1 MVKERSLI
9 KNTAIVGAG
18 TFLSRITGLLRE
30 ILVSSMFGASW
41 VTDVFFV
48 AYTIPNLLRRLF
60 AEGALSTSV
69 VPVFSQYSEKS
80 HQESRKFIYSV
91 FTGLTLV
98 VSVVCII
105 GIAFSPWIVKMV
117 GIGFRSEPEKIQMA
131 THMTRIMFPFL
142 LIISWSALVMGILN
156 TIHIFSWSAIAPVFF
171 NAGTILTLL
180 LFKAFAGP
188 YSLAIGVLIGGIG
201 QFVIQLYPFYKKG
214 YALRFF
220 KRFWSDPGFREVIRL
235 MLPVTLALAV
245 GQLNTLVDRIIAST
259 CQEGAVSAL
268 YYADRLLEL
277 PLGIFGIALSTAIL
291 PSLSQ
296 LVFKNNPQEWNYT
309 FTQGIR
315 LVLFIMIPITSYLAI
330 FRNEAIRLIYERG
343 MFDANATQ
351 MTAQS
356 LLFYV
361 PGLVFFSMNHI
372 ITKAFYSLKD
382 TVTPVR
388 ISVIM
393 VGVNVILDLLL
404 VRYFSFSGLALAT
417 SLVAV
422 LNCICLFYFLKRKH
436 TFYKKDRTI
445 YSWLVKIV
453 ILNLLFIGFCWGI
466 LHLVQNLQSKASL
479 LAFFGISLV
488 VFCLIYI
495 LLSQSMGLKEG
506 KSIWSF
512 IRRNLGGKG

>member
-1 MVKERSLI
+1 MTKERSLI
-9 KNTAIVGAG
+9 RNTAVVGAG
-18 TFLSRITGLLRE
+18 TFLSRITGLIRE

-69 VPVFSQYSEKS
+69 IPVFSQYSEKS
-80 HQESRKFIYSV
+80 HDESQKFIYSI

-98 VSVVCII
+98 VSVVCVI
-105 GIAFSPWIVKMV
+105 GIAFSPWIVEMV
-117 GIGFRSEPEKIQMA
+117 GVGFRSEPDKIQMA
-131 THMTRIMFPFL
+131 INMTRIMFPFL

-156 TIHIFSWSAIAPVFF
+156 TLHIFSWSSIAPVFF

-180 LFKAFAGP
+180 LLRAYAGP

-214 YALRFF
+214 FVLKFF
-220 KRFWSDPGFREVIRL
+220 RKFWQDPGFREVIRL

-245 GQLNTLVDRIIAST
+245 GQINTLVDRIIAST

-296 LVFKNNPQEWNYT
+296 LVFKNNPQEWNNT
-309 FTQGIR
+309 FSQGIR
-315 LVLFIMIPITSYLAI
+315 LVLFIMIPITTYLAI

-343 MFDANATQ
+343 MFDTVASQ

-356 LLFYV
+356 LLFYL

-393 VGVNVILDLLL
+393 VGVNVVLDLIL
-404 VRYFSFSGLALAT
+404 VRYLSFSGLALAT

-422 LNCICLFYFLKRKH
+422 LNCICLFISLKRKH
-436 TFYKKDRTI
+436 AFYEKDHTFCY
-445 YSWLVKIV
+445 WLVKII
-453 ILNLLFIGFCWGI
+453 ILNLLFIGLCWGI
-466 LHLVQNLQSKASL
+466 LHVVQNLQSILSL
-479 LAFFGISLV
+479 LAFFGISVV
-488 VFCLIYI
+488 VFSLIYI
-495 LLSQSMGLKEG
+495 LLSQSIGLKEG

-512 IRRNLGGKG
+512 ILRKLVGKG

>member
-18 TFLSRITGLLRE
+18 TFLSRITGLFRE
-30 ILVSSMFGASW
+30 ILISSMFGASW

-69 VPVFSQYSEKS
+69 IPIFSQYSEKS
-80 HQESRKFIYSV
+80 HQESQKFIYSV

-98 VSVVCII
+98 VLVVCSL
-105 GIAFSPWIVKMV
+105 GIAFSPWIIEMV
-117 GIGFRSEPEKIQMA
+117 GIGFRSEPEKVQMA
-131 THMTRIMFPFL
+131 TNMTRIMFPFL

-156 TIHIFSWSAIAPVFF
+156 TLHIFSWSAIAPVFF
-171 NAGTILTLL
+171 NVGTILTLL
-180 LFKAFAGP
+180 LLRTYTGP

-201 QFVIQLYPFYKKG
+201 QFVIQIYPFYKKG
-214 YALRFF
+214 FVLRFF
-220 KRFWSDPGFREVIRL
+220 KNFWHDPGFREVIRL
-235 MLPVTLALAV
+235 MLPVTLALSV

-296 LVFKNNPQEWNYT
+296 LVFKNDSQEWNNT
-309 FTQGIR
+309 FTQGTR
-315 LVLFIMIPITSYLAI
+315 LILFIMIPITSYLAI
-330 FRNEAIRLIYERG
+330 FRNEAIRLVYERG
-343 MFDANATQ
+343 MFDAIATH

-382 TVTPVR
+382 SVTPVR

-393 VGVNVILDLLL
+393 VGVNVILDLIL
-404 VRYFSFSGLALAT
+404 VRYLDFSGLALAT

-422 LNCICLFYFLKRKH
+422 LNCSFLFFFLKRKH
-436 TFYKKDRTI
+436 SFYKKDRTI
-445 YSWLVKIV
+445 YSWLIKII
-453 ILNLLFIGFCWGI
+453 ILNLLFIGLCWGI
-466 LHLVQNLQSKASL
+466 LHLVQNIQKTLSL
-479 LAFFGISLV
+479 LAFFGFSFV
-488 VFCLIYI
+488 VLSLIYI
-495 LLSQSMGLKEG
+495 FLSQSMGLKEG

-512 IRRNLGGKG
+512 IRRNLVGKG

>member
-9 KNTAIVGAG
+9 RNTAVVGAG
-18 TFLSRITGLLRE
+18 TFLSRITGLIRE
-30 ILVSSMFGASW
+30 ILVSSSFGASW

-69 VPVFSQYSEKS
+69 IPVFSQYSEKNPK
-80 HQESRKFIYSV
+80 ESQKFVYSV

-98 VSVVCII
+98 VAMVCLV
-105 GIAFSPWIVKMV
+105 GMVFSPWIVEMV
-117 GIGFRSEPEKIQMA
+117 GIGFRSEPEKMQMA
-131 THMTRIMFPFL
+131 VNMTRIMFPFL
-142 LIISWSALVMGILN
+142 LIISWSALIMGVLN
-156 TIHIFSWSAIAPVFF
+156 TLHIFSWSAIAPVFF
-171 NAGTILTLL
+171 NVGTILTLL
-180 LFKAFAGP
+180 LLKRLAGP
-188 YSLAIGVLIGGIG
+188 YSLAIGVLIGGVG
-201 QFVIQLYPFYKKG
+201 QFVIQLYPFYNKG
-214 YALRFF
+214 FFLRFI
-220 KRFWSDPGFREVIRL
+220 KEFWHDPGFREVIRL

-296 LVFKNNPQEWNYT
+296 LVLKKNPEEWNHT
-309 FTQGIR
+309 LTQGIR
-315 LVLFIMIPITSYLAI
+315 LVLFIMIPITIYLAL
-330 FRNEAIRLIYERG
+330 FREEAIRLIYERG
-343 MFDANATQ
+343 KFDAVATQ

-356 LLFYV
+356 LLYYV
-361 PGLVFFSMNHI
+361 PGLAFFSINHI

-393 VGVNVILDLLL
+393 VGVNVVLDLIL
-404 VRYFSFSGLALAT
+404 VRYLNFSGLALAT

-422 LNCICLFYFLKRKH
+422 LNCIWLFFSLKKKH
-436 TFYKKDRTI
+436 TFYKEDRTFL
-445 YSWLVKIV
+445 YWLVKI
-453 ILNLLFIGFCWGI
+453 IGLNLLLTGICWI
-466 LHLVQNLQSKASL
+466 VLHLVQNFQSTLSL
-479 LAFFGISLV
+479 LAFFGISLIGLS
-488 VFCLIYI
+488 LIYI
-495 LLSQSMGLKEG
+495 LISQFIGLEEG
-506 KSIWSF
+506 KSIWFF
-512 IRRNLGGKG
+512 ILRRVVRKS

>member
-1 MVKERSLI
+1 
-9 KNTAIVGAG
+9 
-18 TFLSRITGLLRE
+18 
-30 ILVSSMFGASW
+30 
-41 VTDVFFV
+41 
-48 AYTIPNLLRRLF
+48 
-60 AEGALSTSV
+60 
-69 VPVFSQYSEKS
+69 
-80 HQESRKFIYSV
+80 
-91 FTGLTLV
+91 
-98 VSVVCII
+98 
-105 GIAFSPWIVKMV
+105 
-117 GIGFRSEPEKIQMA
+117 
-131 THMTRIMFPFL
+131 
-142 LIISWSALVMGILN
+142 MGILN
-156 TIHIFSWSAIAPVFF
+156 TLHVFSWSAIAPVFF
-171 NAGTILTLL
+171 NAGTIITLL
-180 LFKAFAGP
+180 LLRTYAGP
-188 YSLAIGVLIGGIG
+188 YSLAIGVLVGGVG

-214 YALRFF
+214 YVLRFF
-220 KRFWSDPGFREVIRL
+220 RKFWHDPGFREVIRL

-296 LVFKNNPQEWNYT
+296 LVFKNNLQEWNNT
-309 FTQGIR
+309 FSQGIR
-315 LVLFIMIPITSYLAI
+315 LVLFIMIPITTYLAI

-343 MFDANATQ
+343 MFDTVASQ

-356 LLFYV
+356 LLFYL

-393 VGVNVILDLLL
+393 VGINVILDLIL
-404 VRYFSFSGLALAT
+404 VRYLGFSGLALAT

-422 LNCICLFYFLKRKH
+422 FNCIWLFFSLKRKH
-436 TFYKKDRTI
+436 AFYEKDRTF

-453 ILNLLFIGFCWGI
+453 ILNLFFIGICWGI
-466 LHLVQNLQSKASL
+466 LHVVQNLQSTLSL
-479 LAFFGISLV
+479 LAFFGISLII
-488 VFCLIYI
+488 FSLIYI
-495 LLSQSMGLKEG
+495 LLSQLMGLKEG

-512 IRRNLGGKG
+512 MLRKLVGKG